1 MLLIIMSLIAQ
12 RVKYAT
18 SFVFN
23 KWELD
28 LVFGK
33 NGKWWGLKRTL
44 NCKSNNRNLIMAS
57 SFTL

>member
-12 RVKYAT
+12 RVKYAK

-28 LVFGK
+28 FVFGK
-33 NGKWWGLKRTL
+33 NGGLKRAL
-44 NCKSNNRNLIMAS
+44 NCKSNNRSLILTS
-57 SFTL
+57 SFTV